1 VTVHRLPPTSPAGAQ
16 PSAEL
21 STEIQD
27 AIASLVV
34 DDEPDAP
41 RPSSPVA
48 SYLLRF
54 STANGR
60 RAVILS
66 LRRIARAMNI
76 PDGNWQAIPWEKLG
90 PQHTGVVHARLID
103 MGHSPSTIRLTR
115 TVLKGVLSEA
125 QKMGLITGDQL
136 MAATSWPRLQGKRA
150 PAGRM
155 LTDDEV
161 QRLRAHCRSLSPAV
175 YRAMAL
181 ALVACALGGGMR
193 REELATVEA
202 EALSDDGRHLRFVGK
217 GRKEVVQPLP
227 EWAAADVR
235 AWLEVRRRF
244 PLTCKT
250 MFVKVDPRCR
260 RLVDRPLTPWE
271 VWKLVRDLQQGAG
284 LPSFSPHDLRRTFA
298 SALIE
303 QEGLDKAKTLMRHEN
318 VATTLV
324 YDRRPQSEAEKA
336 LGALEKWG
344 GG

>member
-1 VTVHRLPPTSPAGAQ
+1 MTVHRLPPAPTAP
-16 PSAEL
+16 
-21 STEIQD
+21 TV
-27 AIASLVV
+27 VV
-34 DDEPDAP
+34 DEPTGLTDKPP
-41 RPSSPVA
+41 RSPVV

-54 STANGR
+54 STPNGR
-60 RAVILS
+60 RTAIQS
-66 LRRIARAMNI
+66 IERIARAI
-76 PDGNWQAIPWEKLG
+76 GVPADAILWEKLG
-90 PQHTGVVHARLID
+90 PRETGAINARLVA

-115 TVLKGVLSEA
+115 TILKGVLSEA

-161 QRLRAHCRSLSPAV
+161 QRLRAHCRSLSPTA

-181 ALVACALGGGMR
+181 AVVACALGGGMR

-202 EALSDDGRHLRFVGK
+202 DALSDDGRHLRFIGK

-244 PLTCKT
+244 PLATQT
-250 MFVKVDPRCR
+250 MFVKVDPRGR
-260 RLVDRPLTPWE
+260 RIIDRPLTPWE
-271 VWKLVRDLQQGAG
+271 VWKLIRDLQQGAG
-284 LPSFSPHDLRRTFA
+284 LPKFSPHDLRRTFA
-298 SALIE
+298 STLIE

-324 YDRRPQSEAEKA
+324 YDRRPQKDAEKA
-336 LGALEKWG
+336 LGSIEKWG